1 VKIAFSDQTAVSH
14 TEDTGVTSMS
24 TTALERIEAD
34 ISQLSLSEQLL
45 LMERL
50 ALRIRDRTLRPH
62 PPLTDRLVAMASDPD
77 IQRELQ
83 QIKAELRPG

>member
-1 VKIAFSDQTAVSH
+1 
-14 TEDTGVTSMS
+14 MN

-34 ISQLSLSEQLL
+34 ISQLSLSEQLW

-50 ALRIRDRTLRPH
+50 VHRIREYALRPQSSLADQLA
-62 PPLTDRLVAMASDPD
+62 AMASDPD

-83 QIKAELRPG
+83 QIEAEFAGTEADGLDTER